1 MEELHESENPPP
13 PQFVYVESTARLAGI
28 NDGQWL
34 IMMLYS
40 MLNMDDEYH
49 EHDPIYIHLFI
60 LIMNHLYH
68 LYIHLCL
75 WMMNMIPFIFRI
87 VHPILAPPFHDST
100 IAEKP
105 RAVADSSQPA
115 DSFPVPA
122 RMPRPSA
129 ARNAWPAPNLGRTGK
144 NGEASSMFG
153 WVNDE
158 DPLLWLI
165 YPIIRPWL
173 HYGYTVLLCY
183 TNVWE
188 KLWYF
193 EIFYQF
199 LHWENGSSFIQHTFC
214 HGESCMPF
222 VKETF

>member
-34 IMMLYS
+34 IMMLHS

-87 VHPILAPPFHDST
+87 VHPILAPPFHD
-100 IAEKP
+100 
-105 RAVADSSQPA
+105 R
-115 DSFPVPA
+115 
-122 RMPRPSA
+122 
-129 ARNAWPAPNLGRTGK
+129 
-144 NGEASSMFG
+144 
-153 WVNDE
+153 
-158 DPLLWLI
+158 
-165 YPIIRPWL
+165 
-173 HYGYTVLLCY
+173 
-183 TNVWE
+183 
-188 KLWYF
+188 
-193 EIFYQF
+193 
-199 LHWENGSSFIQHTFC
+199 
-214 HGESCMPF
+214 
-222 VKETF
+222 